1 VQGRLQAVGPQS
13 DFHGRTHRPAVHS
26 QRTICAQVRGA
37 LEERAHADSRVV
49 SPAAPSNLDYYV
61 MRTDGHV
68 GGCACE

>member
-13 DFHGRTHRPAVHS
+13 DFHARTHRPAVHS